1 MLLER
6 AYSLGEL
13 VMNNMSLVNDKVL
26 YKFQDAK
33 KIYFARTTSKCF
45 LIEKKNE
52 NKKCISLLSRNTF
65 IYNLKTGMLLFSSN
79 R

>member
-1 MLLER
+1 ME
-6 AYSLGEL
+6 A
-13 VMNNMSLVNDKVL
+13 MSLVEDKTL

-45 LIEKKNE
+45 LLEKKNH
-52 NKKCISLLSRNTF
+52 NGKSISLLSRNTF
-65 IYNLKTGMLLFSSN
+65 VYNLKTGMLLFSSN

>member
-1 MLLER
+1 ME
-6 AYSLGEL
+6 
-13 VMNNMSLVNDKVL
+13 VMSMVEDKTL
-26 YKFQDAK
+26 YKFHDAK

-45 LIEKKNE
+45 LIEKKN
-52 NKKCISLLSRNTF
+52 NDKKCISLLSRNTF